1 MSPVSRRKRLPIG
14 KGKRSGA
21 KAVPTAPSAAAS
33 APPYPAPVIAAVAL
47 RAEDIEDDRAEA
59 ALQQRTDL
67 TAEQKIAL
75 VRARRGQGEYRHQV
89 EAVEKACR
97 ITGLF
102 DRRHLRARHIKP
114 WRDSDDRQK
123 LDGHNGLLLS
133 PHLDHLFERGFIS
146 FSDDGELLVSKH
158 LNPAVFETWGLRP
171 QRNVG
176 PFTPAQQIYLAFH
189 REHVFEREPQH
200 RGRGESA

>member
-1 MSPVSRRKRLPIG
+1 M
-14 KGKRSGA
+14 
-21 KAVPTAPSAAAS
+21 KAVPPERSLE
-33 APPYPAPVIAAVAL
+33 PLLVAL
-47 RAEDIEDDRAEA
+47 RAEDIEDERAEA
-59 ALQQRTDL
+59 ALQQRADL
-67 TAEQKIAL
+67 TPEQKLAL

-89 EAVEKACR
+89 EQVEKSCR

-102 DRRHLRARHIKP
+102 DRRHLRARHIRP
-114 WRDSDDRQK
+114 WRDSDDQQK
-123 LDGHNGLLLS
+123 LDGQNGLLLS

-176 PFTPAQQIYLAFH
+176 PFTPTQQNYLAYH
-189 REHVFEREPQH
+189 REHVFESEPRH
-200 RGRGESA
+200 RGRGEPA

>member
-1 MSPVSRRKRLPIG
+1 MQGTSIVSRRKRRPVG
-14 KGKRSGA
+14 KSKQPGV
-21 KAVPTAPSAAAS
+21 KAVPPELS
-33 APPYPAPVIAAVAL
+33 PEPQLVAL
-47 RAEDIEDDRAEA
+47 RAEDIEDERAEA
-59 ALQQRTDL
+59 ALQHRADL
-67 TAEQKIAL
+67 TPEQKIAL
-75 VRARRGQGEYRHQV
+75 VRARRGQGEYRHRV
-89 EAVEKACR
+89 EQVEKACR
-97 ITGLF
+97 VTGLF
-102 DRRHLRARHIKP
+102 DRRHLRARHIRP
-114 WRDSDDRQK
+114 WRDSDDEQK

-176 PFTPAQQIYLAFH
+176 PFTPAQQNYLAYH

-200 RGRGESA
+200 RGKGEPA